1 MNHTHLLSRIIA
13 VPCCLLLL
21 LSGCGKDKEDSSDS
35 AVSEEEI
42 VEEKDYLS
50 VDTSI
55 AYSAGN
61 TSDWSYG
68 NQRKEFPDND
78 ACYVRVA
85 STAITS
91 GSFGKGRGDE
101 IAVTYRFTG
110 TENCSV
116 EISDGR
122 ATKLDSDD
130 PNIVEFTRFITAE
143 KSKKADEDILIF
155 RYLPDGAESMT
166 LEVIYDDQV
175 AERFD
180 AFNTVYFISG
190 TDTQ

>member
-1 MNHTHLLSRIIA
+1 MDHKHFQFRTITAL
-13 VPCCLLLL
+13 CCLLLL
-21 LSGCGKDKEDSSDS
+21 LSGCGKDKEDPS
-35 AVSEEEI
+35 VSTAAEEEV

-68 NQRKEFPDND
+68 NQRKEFPNDD

-101 IAVTYRFTG
+101 ISVTYRFTG
-110 TENCSV
+110 AENCSV

-122 ATKLDSDD
+122 ATKLDNDD
-130 PNIVEFTRFITAE
+130 PNIVEFTRTITAE

-155 RYLPDGAESMT
+155 RYSPSGAESMT
-166 LEVIYDDQV
+166 LEVVYDDQV

-180 AFNTVYFISG
+180 AFNTVYFISE
-190 TDTQ
+190 TDAQ